1 VTAAAVL
8 PGCSVLLFNLLAL
21 EQEMKSVRPVRVF
34 AASPGDTAEERN
46 IITAIVDEINRDD
59 GRREGYRIDL
69 LLWEQDSYS
78 DVGVD
83 AQEVITRQIGDYDIF
98 LGFMSTRFGSPTKR
112 SNSGTEEEFN
122 RAFDKYLQE
131 PNSIKILFFFRN
143 PTVKLSEIDPYQ
155 VLQVRRFRDRIAR
168 LGVWFFEYER
178 VEGTRSFRE
187 LVRRHLAHAVRD
199 LVHGESKVAHSR
211 RVNQAGSRVATVELE
226 DWTAATQYSPYAQS
240 ASYREVPLSQYS
252 DSYFSLQG
260 NFQSESSYFRF
271 GFKLLTMAAP
281 AIGDTTIQSSQYDN
295 LVLHIGKNTRRDEV
309 FFTIYRGAL
318 RVGPD
323 QRFLNYRD
331 HREIPIEI
339 SVSQDDVCRLIVD
352 NVKLYEKQISHDIK
366 GRLLLVAWGDEHEYE
381 VHFRN
386 IRLEFA

>member
-1 VTAAAVL
+1 
-8 PGCSVLLFNLLAL
+8 
-21 EQEMKSVRPVRVF
+21 MKSVRPVRVF

-46 IITAIVDEINRDD
+46 VITAIVDEINRDD

-69 LLWEQDSYS
+69 LMWEEDSYS

-131 PNSIKILFFFRN
+131 PDSRKILFYFRN

-155 VLQVRRFRDRIAR
+155 VLQVRRFRDRIAA
-168 LGVWFFEYER
+168 LGVLFREYET
-178 VEGTRSFRE
+178 VEGTRGFRE
-187 LVRRHLAHAVRD
+187 LVRRHLARAVHD
-199 LVHGESKVAHSR
+199 LVHGESKVAQSR
-211 RVNQAGSRVATVELE
+211 RVNPAGSRVAIVELA
-226 DWTAATQYSPYAQS
+226 DWTGTTQYSYAQS
-240 ASYREVPLSQYS
+240 ASYYEVPLSQYS
-252 DSYFSLQG
+252 YSYFSLKG

-281 AIGDTTIQSSQYDN
+281 AIFDTTIQSSRDDN
-295 LVLHIGKNTRRDEV
+295 LVLHIGKNTGRDEV
-309 FFTIYRGAL
+309 FFTIYRGSL

-323 QRFLNYRD
+323 QPFLNYRD
-331 HREIPIEI
+331 CREIPIEI
-339 SVSQDDVCRLIVD
+339 FVSQDDVCRLIVD
-352 NVKLYEKQISHDIK
+352 NVKLYEKQVSRDIK
-366 GRLLLVAWGDEHEYE
+366 RRLLLVAWGDEHEYE